1 MGRRW
6 KRQTGR
12 ETEKRRG
19 RDIVPLFGNEIP
31 GTLADEPC
39 VTPTAKSSQK
49 PPGKIGDSP
58 LGTLISEEGGSG
70 GNSCFLRSLATGR
83 CNKEGVHGITEPL
96 NKAEWL
102 EALSTTVSLVDLGIK
117 LAWGYQ
123 AGYLALSSNRARPT
137 RTAGLSRGGLFP
149 LPVSFPETL
158 KWGCAGFEPCA
169 LMEQAVSCWAAL
181 GCAALNAHY
190 GLPEEGKRRRPGKV
204 HISAL
209 ENMRGVIKRF
219 LLGEEKIDFS
229 FADVVSDLKGKKV
242 SYSGEEIQQPQPLTC
257 EQIVKG
263 LPPKGHGGCIPI
275 LQFLSGRTKHYMQY
289 PLESLL
295 AEKDRGSA
303 PCSAK
308 VHIAKGSELSV
319 FSLLKERGIISW
331 LRDDQVFSDSRGKYL
346 SGMFGVSKPGKFTEN
361 NLPVLRVIMNLI
373 PVNALFGVLR
383 GDIDCLPN
391 ATCWIPLVLSE
402 GDEITMSQGDMS
414 SAFYL
419 FEIPTA
425 WQPFMCFNF
434 VFKGEE
440 LPSEGLE
447 KGAL

>member
-1 MGRRW
+1 
-6 KRQTGR
+6 
-12 ETEKRRG
+12 
-19 RDIVPLFGNEIP
+19 
-31 GTLADEPC
+31 
-39 VTPTAKSSQK
+39 
-49 PPGKIGDSP
+49 
-58 LGTLISEEGGSG
+58 
-70 GNSCFLRSLATGR
+70 
-83 CNKEGVHGITEPL
+83 
-96 NKAEWL
+96 
-102 EALSTTVSLVDLGIK
+102 
-117 LAWGYQ
+117 
-123 AGYLALSSNRARPT
+123 
-137 RTAGLSRGGLFP
+137 
-149 LPVSFPETL
+149 
-158 KWGCAGFEPCA
+158 
-169 LMEQAVSCWAAL
+169 
-181 GCAALNAHY
+181 
-190 GLPEEGKRRRPGKV
+190 
-204 HISAL
+204 
-209 ENMRGVIKRF
+209 
-219 LLGEEKIDFS
+219 
-229 FADVVSDLKGKKV
+229 
-242 SYSGEEIQQPQPLTC
+242 
-257 EQIVKG
+257 
-263 LPPKGHGGCIPI
+263 
-275 LQFLSGRTKHYMQY
+275 MQY

-447 KGAL
+447 KGVMYRPSCRVLPMGWSSSVAIMQAISREVLLSRGLPVDLEIRKNKPLPRWFTQVIESSSPTRAWWQVYLDNFLACEVGKFSTSKDVELQTKAMNSWESAGILTALDKQVLGSKEATELGVRIDGMRGLLGGSPSRFLKTIWSSLSLFLKGSWTKKEVQIILGRWVFLLQYRRAAMVFFYLSHGSPLKFLGLARLRGQ